1 MIRRLRWKV
10 VGITMLFVTLVLVGA
25 FAAILL
31 TARNSLEANAQQ
43 QLTKVLR
50 SGGSDW
56 LTPNGQGSAFPCF
69 LVEVYSG
76 GVVRMT
82 GSAYYQID
90 EAALTAIVE
99 ACLAQQDESGVLEEF
114 GLRYVRQSGA
124 YAVRIAFTHISF
136 ERSTLYT
143 LLKTC
148 LAIGGGAAVI
158 FFVCSYLLSGLIT
171 APVERA
177 WKEERR
183 FLSDASH
190 ELKTPLTVILSSADL
205 LAPSAQGEQRGYVD
219 NIQAEG
225 QRMRSLVED
234 MLTLARTENGA
245 QKAAFTRV
253 DLSDLV
259 MDAALRFE
267 PVAYEAGRELTYQV
281 EPELSLWGDP
291 AQLRQLPGIL
301 LDNAIKYGDAC
312 QPVRMSLTR
321 QEKNAVL
328 TVENSGPAIP
338 AERLPHLFDRF
349 YRADESRSDHGSF
362 GLGLPIAR
370 AIAQA
375 HGGSIRC
382 QSDETVTRFVV
393 TLPIKHGKE
402 EKKDAGK
409 DHSRGA

>member
-31 TARNSLEANAQQ
+31 TARSSLEANAQQ

-114 GLRYVRQSGA
+114 GLRYVRQTGA

-148 LAIGGGAAVI
+148 LAIGGGAAVV

-177 WKEERR
+177 SNVPWELMRR
-183 FLSDASH
+183 TQTCSPAFC
-190 ELKTPLTVILSSADL
+190 
-205 LAPSAQGEQRGYVD
+205 APSSVKPMGVSAAP
-219 NIQAEG
+219 QAF
-225 QRMRSLVED
+225 RPSASSL
-234 MLTLARTENGA
+234 TKLALA
-245 QKAAFTRV
+245 MASAAIRV
-253 DLSDLV
+253 T
-259 MDAALRFE
+259 
-267 PVAYEAGRELTYQV
+267 REL
-281 EPELSLWGDP
+281 S
-291 AQLRQLPGIL
+291 
-301 LDNAIKYGDAC
+301 
-312 QPVRMSLTR
+312 
-321 QEKNAVL
+321 
-328 TVENSGPAIP
+328 
-338 AERLPHLFDRF
+338 
-349 YRADESRSDHGSF
+349 
-362 GLGLPIAR
+362 
-370 AIAQA
+370 
-375 HGGSIRC
+375 
-382 QSDETVTRFVV
+382 
-393 TLPIKHGKE
+393 
-402 EKKDAGK
+402 
-409 DHSRGA
+409 